1 MREQREVIIMN
12 LYEKIYKWLDDRFKI
27 GELLPP
33 IVKHPAPVNVV
44 SNPLYCLGGTA
55 FLCFLILVITG
66 MFLAF
71 YYKPT
76 PDEAYKSVQNIM
88 TAVPLGSL
96 IRSIHHWAAN
106 TMIAAVMLHMIRI
119 YFMGAYKKPRELNWV
134 VGIFLLLTVTTFGF
148 SGYLLPWDQLSYWAT
163 KIGTGI
169 AGSIPIVGGYIS
181 LILMGGNDIGAE
193 TLTRFFAIHVLI
205 LPAAIITL
213 LGLHFLMVRIQGIS
227 GRL

>member
-1 MREQREVIIMN
+1 MSF
-12 LYEKIYKWLDDRFKI
+12 LDKIYKWLDDRFKLRD
-27 GELLPP
+27 LLPP
-33 IVKHPAPVNVV
+33 IVKHPAPEDVI

-55 FLCFLILVITG
+55 FLCFIILVITG
-66 MFLAF
+66 IFLAM

-76 PDEAYKSVQNIM
+76 PGEAYKSVQTIM
-88 TAVPLGSL
+88 TAVPMGSL
-96 IRSIHHWAAN
+96 VRSVHHWAAN

-148 SGYLLPWDQLSYWAT
+148 SGYLLPWDQLSFWAT

-169 AGSIPIVGGYIS
+169 AGSMPIIGGYIS

-205 LPAAIITL
+205 LPMAIAVL
-213 LGLHFLMVRIQGIS
+213 LGMHFLMVRIQGIS

>member
-1 MREQREVIIMN
+1 MDIMQ
-12 LYEKIYKWLDDRFKI
+12 KIYKWLDDRFKLK
-27 GELLPP
+27 ELLTP
-33 IVKHPAPVNVV
+33 IIKHPAPEYAVT
-44 SNPLYCLGGTA
+44 NPLYCLGGTA

-66 MFLAF
+66 IFLAM

-76 PDEAYKSVQNIM
+76 PLEAYKSVEHIM
-88 TAVPLGSL
+88 TAVPMGSL

-106 TMIAAVMLHMIRI
+106 MMIAAVMLHMIRI

-134 VGIFLLLTVTTFGF
+134 VGVSLLLITTTFGF
-148 SGYLLPWDQLSYWAT
+148 SGYLLPWDQLAFWAT

-169 AGSIPIVGGYIS
+169 AGSIPVIGGYIS
-181 LILMGGNDIGAE
+181 LLLIGENDIGAE

-205 LPAAIITL
+205 LPLTIFVL
-213 LGLHFLMVRIQGIS
+213 LGLHFMMVRIQGIS

>member
-1 MREQREVIIMN
+1 MS
-12 LYEKIYKWLDDRFKI
+12 LYDAIYKWLDDRLKLR
-27 GELLPP
+27 ELLPP
-33 IVKHPAPVNVV
+33 IVKHPAPENVI

-66 MFLAF
+66 MFLAM

-76 PDEAYKSVQNIM
+76 PAEAYKSVEHIM
-88 TAVPLGSL
+88 TEVPMGSL
-96 IRSIHHWAAN
+96 IRSLHHWAAN

-119 YFMGAYKKPRELNWV
+119 YFMGAYKKPREMNWV
-134 VGIFLLLTVTTFGF
+134 VGIFLLLTTTTFGF
-148 SGYLLPWDQLSYWAT
+148 SGYLLPWDQLAFWAT

-169 AGSIPIVGGYIS
+169 AGSIPVVGEYIS
-181 LILMGGNDIGAE
+181 LVLVGGSDIGAE

-205 LPAAIITL
+205 LPIAIAAL
-213 LGLHFLMVRIQGIS
+213 LGMHFLMVRIQGIS

>member
-1 MREQREVIIMN
+1 MT
-12 LYEKIYKWLDDRFKI
+12 LYEKIYKWLDDRFKLR
-27 GELLPP
+27 ELLPP
-33 IVKHPAPVNVV
+33 IVKHPAPLEVV

-55 FLCFLILVITG
+55 FLCFIILVLTG
-66 MFLAF
+66 IFLAM

-76 PDEAYKSVQNIM
+76 PTDAYNSVQHIM
-88 TAVPLGSL
+88 TAVPFGSL
-96 IRSIHHWAAN
+96 VRSIHHWAAN

-169 AGSIPIVGGYIS
+169 AGSIPIVGGYIA
-181 LILMGGNDIGAE
+181 LILMGGNDLGAD
-193 TLTRFFAIHVLI
+193 TITRFFAIHVLI
-205 LPAAIITL
+205 LPLAIAAL
-213 LGLHFLMVRIQGIS
+213 LGLHFVMVRIQGIS

>member
-1 MREQREVIIMN
+1 MTLNEYI
-12 LYEKIYKWLDDRFKI
+12 EKWIEERFRIK
-27 GELLPP
+27 ELLIS
-33 IVKHPAPVNVV
+33 IVKHPAPEKVI

-55 FLCFLILVITG
+55 FLCFIILALSGI
-66 MFLAF
+66 FLAM

-76 PDEAYKSVQNIM
+76 PAEAYKSVEHIM
-88 TAVPLGSL
+88 TVVPMGSL
-96 IRSIHHWAAN
+96 VRSIHHWAAN
-106 TMIAAVMLHMIRI
+106 MMIAAVMLHMIRV

-134 VGIFLLLTVTTFGF
+134 VGILLLLITTTFGF

-169 AGSIPIVGGYIS
+169 AAAIPFVGGYIS
-181 LILMGGNDIGAE
+181 LILVGGNDLGPE

-205 LPAAIITL
+205 LPASIIVL
-213 LGLHFLMVRIQGIS
+213 LGAHFIMVRIQGIS

>member
-1 MREQREVIIMN
+1 MS
-12 LYEKIYKWLDDRFKI
+12 LYDDIYKWLDDRFKLH
-27 GELLPP
+27 ELLPP
-33 IVKHPAPVNVV
+33 IVKHPAPLSVV

-55 FLCFLILVITG
+55 FLCFVILVITG
-66 MFLAF
+66 IFLAM

-76 PDEAYKSVQNIM
+76 PEEAYKSVQAIM
-88 TAVPLGSL
+88 TTVPMGSL
-96 IRSIHHWAAN
+96 VRSTHHWAAN

-134 VGIFLLLTVTTFGF
+134 VGIFLFLTTTTFGF
-148 SGYLLPWDQLSYWAT
+148 SGYLLPWDQLAFWAT

-169 AGSIPIVGGYIS
+169 AGSIPVAGTYIS
-181 LILMGGNDIGAE
+181 LILVGGSDIGAE

-205 LPAAIITL
+205 LPIVIAGL
-213 LGLHFLMVRIQGIS
+213 LGLHFLMVRVQGIS

>member
-1 MREQREVIIMN
+1 MTLTEYI
-12 LYEKIYKWLDDRFKI
+12 KKWFEDRFRIK
-27 GELLPP
+27 ELLTS
-33 IVKHPAPVNVV
+33 IVKHPAPENVI

-55 FLCFLILVITG
+55 FLCFIILALSGI
-66 MFLAF
+66 FLAM

-76 PDEAYKSVQNIM
+76 PAEAYKSVEHIM
-88 TAVPLGSL
+88 TVVPMGSL
-96 IRSIHHWAAN
+96 VRSIHHWAAN
-106 TMIAAVMLHMIRI
+106 MMIAAVMLHMIRV

-134 VGIFLLLTVTTFGF
+134 VGILLLLITTTFGF

-169 AGSIPIVGGYIS
+169 AAAIPLVGGYIS
-181 LILMGGNDIGAE
+181 LILVGGNDLGPE

-205 LPAAIITL
+205 LPATIIVL
-213 LGLHFLMVRIQGIS
+213 LGAHFIMVRLQGIS

>member
-1 MREQREVIIMN
+1 MSLLDN
-12 LYEKIYKWLDDRFKI
+12 IYKWLDDRFKLRD
-27 GELLPP
+27 LLPP
-33 IVKHPAPVNVV
+33 IVKHPAPEDVI

-55 FLCFLILVITG
+55 FLCFIILVITG
-66 MFLAF
+66 IFLAM

-76 PDEAYKSVQNIM
+76 PGEAYKSVQTIM
-88 TAVPLGSL
+88 TTVPMGSL
-96 IRSIHHWAAN
+96 VRSVHHWAAN

-148 SGYLLPWDQLSYWAT
+148 SGYLLPWDQLSFWAT

-169 AGSIPIVGGYIS
+169 AGSMPVIGGYIS

-193 TLTRFFAIHVLI
+193 TITRFFAIHVLI
-205 LPAAIITL
+205 LPMAIAVL
-213 LGLHFLMVRIQGIS
+213 LGMHFLMVRIQGIS

>member
-1 MREQREVIIMN
+1 MTLN
-12 LYEKIYKWLDDRFKI
+12 DKIYKWLDERFKLR
-27 GELLPP
+27 ELLPP
-33 IVKHPAPVNVV
+33 IVKHPAPENVI

-55 FLCFLILVITG
+55 FLCFLILAVTG
-66 MFLAF
+66 IFLAM

-76 PDEAYKSVQNIM
+76 PLEAYKSVEHIM
-88 TAVPLGSL
+88 TVVPMGSL
-96 IRSIHHWAAN
+96 VRSVHHWAAN

-134 VGIFLLLTVTTFGF
+134 VGIFLLLTTTTFGF
-148 SGYLLPWDQLSYWAT
+148 SGYLLPWDQLAFWAT

-169 AGSIPIVGGYIS
+169 AGSIPIAGSYIS
-181 LILMGGNDIGAE
+181 LILVGGTDIGAE

-205 LPAAIITL
+205 LPIAIITL
-213 LGLHFLMVRIQGIS
+213 LGLHFMMVRIQGIS

>member
-1 MREQREVIIMN
+1 MSLID
-12 LYEKIYKWLDDRFKI
+12 KIYKWLDDRFKLE
-27 GELLPP
+27 ELLSP
-33 IVKHPAPVNVV
+33 IVKHPAPTNVV

-55 FLCFLILVITG
+55 FMCFLILVLTG
-66 MFLAF
+66 IFLAM

-76 PDEAYKSVQNIM
+76 PDAAYKSVQTIM
-88 TAVPLGSL
+88 TTVPLGSL
-96 IRSIHHWAAN
+96 IRSTHHWAAN

-134 VGIFLLLTVTTFGF
+134 VGILLLLITTTFGF
-148 SGYLLPWDQLSYWAT
+148 SGYLLPWDQLSFWAT

-169 AGSIPIVGGYIS
+169 AGSMPVIGGYIS

-205 LPAAIITL
+205 LPATIAIV

>member
-1 MREQREVIIMN
+1 MS
-12 LYEKIYKWLDDRFKI
+12 LYDKLYKWLDDRFKLR
-27 GELLPP
+27 ELLPP
-33 IVKHPAPVNVV
+33 IVKHPAPLNAV

-66 MFLAF
+66 IFLAM

-76 PDEAYKSVQNIM
+76 PDEAYKSVQTIM
-88 TAVPLGSL
+88 TAVPMGSL
-96 IRSIHHWAAN
+96 VRSTHHWAAN
-106 TMIAAVMLHMIRI
+106 TMIAAVMLHMIRV

-134 VGIFLLLTVTTFGF
+134 VGVVLLLTTTTFGF
-148 SGYLLPWDQLSYWAT
+148 SGYLLPWDQLAFWAT

-169 AGSIPIVGGYIS
+169 AASIPIAGGDIS
-181 LILMGGNDIGAE
+181 LILMGGSDIGAE
-193 TLTRFFAIHVLI
+193 TLTRFYAIHVLI
-205 LPAAIITL
+205 LPAAIAVL

>member
-1 MREQREVIIMN
+1 MQELREVSMSLID
-12 LYEKIYKWLDDRFKI
+12 KIYKWLDDRFKV

-33 IVKHPAPVNVV
+33 IVKHPAPTNVV

-55 FLCFLILVITG
+55 FMCFLILVLTG
-66 MFLAF
+66 IFLAM

-76 PDEAYKSVQNIM
+76 PDAAYKSVQTIM
-88 TAVPLGSL
+88 TTVPLGSL
-96 IRSIHHWAAN
+96 IRSTHHWAAN

-119 YFMGAYKKPRELNWV
+119 YFMGAYNKPRELNWV
-134 VGIFLLLTVTTFGF
+134 VGILLLLITTTFGF
-148 SGYLLPWDQLSYWAT
+148 SGYLLPWDQLSFWAT

-169 AGSIPIVGGYIS
+169 AGSMPVIGGYIS

-205 LPAAIITL
+205 LPITIAIV